1 MCLNLDSQLL
11 VENHNMMELGPIVEF
26 YPSQTKMLE
35 GGTKDAIRI
44 SKEALFQGVS
54 TLFGLRIVEKSV
66 ENRDFLF
73 CSSFPNL
80 RLGSMKLFVRGSDV
94 SKSRDSG

>member
-54 TLFGLRIVEKSV
+54 TLFGLRTIEKSV
-66 ENRDFLF
+66 ENLDCIF
-73 CSSFPNL
+73 CPSFQHL
-80 RLGSMKLFVRGSDV
+80 RLGSVH
-94 SKSRDSG
+94 SRV